1 MKSGARDTAKK
12 SPWKGR
18 GLVALEILLV
28 AVIVYSIHWWR
39 TRDLLPDS
47 GITPVPGFELQD
59 LQGNRWSEASL
70 SGVTVLYFF
79 APWCGVCNSS
89 AHQLRWF
96 HRWSGDVRLVLVA
109 LDWASIDEVR
119 EYADRHGLEV
129 PVLVGDPGTARRF
142 RIAGYPTYYVI
153 SDGHIVQR
161 DYGFSTAVGLW
172 WRSLQAGA

>member
-1 MKSGARDTAKK
+1 MSREAKDTPKET
-12 SPWKGR
+12 PWKR
-18 GLVALEILLV
+18 RCLVVLEILLLV
-28 AVIVYSIHWWR
+28 AIVYSIHGWR

-59 LQGNRWSEASL
+59 LQGNRWSETSL

-109 LDWASIDEVR
+109 LDWDSIDEIR
-119 EYADRHGLEV
+119 DYARKHDLEP
-129 PVLVGDPGTARRF
+129 PVLVGDPATARRF

-153 SDGHIVQR
+153 SDGHIVRR
-161 DYGFSTAVGLW
+161 DYGFSTALGLW
-172 WRSLQAGA
+172 WRSLRAGA